1 MCGRFLLS
9 WRTFPK
15 LFWKDKKVLAA
26 LARSLLL
33 CTLIFVF
40 CAPREGN
47 RFGLQSNR
55 TNGPA
60 KPAVVLNIKGNQIIA
75 EVAATPEDRALGLM
89 FRTALHPDSGMIF
102 VFENEQPLRFWM
114 KNTYIPLS
122 IAFIDEDGVITDI
135 LEMAPLDTI
144 TRYES
149 SRPAR
154 YALEANSGW
163 FFARGIKPGDIVCNL
178 PEGCH

>member
-1 MCGRFLLS
+1 MG
-9 WRTFPK
+9 
-15 LFWKDKKVLAA
+15 AI
-26 LARSLLL
+26 ARLLLL

-47 RFGLQSNR
+47 RSGLQSNR
-55 TNGPA
+55 TNGPS
-60 KPAVVLNIKGNQIIA
+60 KPVVILNIKGNRIIA

-135 LEMAPLDTI
+135 REMAPLDTF

-163 FFARGIKPGDIVCNL
+163 FFAHGIKPGDMVFNL
-178 PEGCH
+178 PRGLPLKD